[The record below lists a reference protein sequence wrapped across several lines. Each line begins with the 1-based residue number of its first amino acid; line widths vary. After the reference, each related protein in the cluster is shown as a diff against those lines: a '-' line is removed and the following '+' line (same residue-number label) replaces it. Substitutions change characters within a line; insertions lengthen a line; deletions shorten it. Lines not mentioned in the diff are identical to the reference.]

1 MSTSAPAIPRSPR
14 STTATG
20 GRASGSRIR
29 LTQAGVMR
37 SEWTKLYSLR
47 STRYALLTTAVLT
60 IGFGLI
66 ASAVTASRW
75 ATMSVADK
83 ATFSPLTTSLLG
95 VRFGVLAIGVLGV
108 LLITGEYTTGM
119 IRSTMTAVPKRLPV
133 LWAKTGV
140 YALVALA
147 MTVPVALI
155 AFFAG
160 QAFLSSQHLQIAF
173 SHAGVLGAVLG
184 AAGYLTLAGLFA
196 MGLGAILR
204 STAGGIASFA
214 GVMFVIP
221 PLVEI
226 LPSSV
231 ANSITPYLPSN
242 AGDAMMQI
250 GHHANTLSPGAGLAV
265 FAAYAA
271 VAIGA
276 AAVLLVR
283 RDV

>member
-1 MSTSAPAIPRSPR
+1 MSSLA
-14 STTATG
+14 TAVDRPSVAAGERVTRAR
-20 GRASGSRIR
+20 GRVTR
-29 LTQAGVMR
+29 AGVLR

-47 STRYALLTTAVLT
+47 STRYALLAAAVMT
-60 IGFGLI
+60 IAFGII
-66 ASAVTASRW
+66 ASVATVSRW
-75 ATMSVADK
+75 SSMSFADK
-83 ATFSPLTTSLLG
+83 AGFDPLTTSLLG

-108 LLITGEYTTGM
+108 VLITGEYTTGM

-140 YALVALA
+140 YALVALVI
-147 MTVPVALI
+147 TVPAAFV

-160 QAFLSSQHLQIAF
+160 QAILSGRHIQIAF
-173 SHAGVLGAVLG
+173 SHAGVPGAVLG

-204 STAGGIASFA
+204 STAAGIATFA
-214 GVMFVIP
+214 GVMFVLA
-221 PLVEI
+221 PLISI
-226 LPSSV
+226 LPSSI
-231 ANSITPYLPSN
+231 ASSIDPYLPSN
-242 AGDAMMQI
+242 AGEAMMRI
-250 GHHANTLSPGAGLAV
+250 GHHADALSPGAGLAV

-271 VAIGA
+271 AVIAA